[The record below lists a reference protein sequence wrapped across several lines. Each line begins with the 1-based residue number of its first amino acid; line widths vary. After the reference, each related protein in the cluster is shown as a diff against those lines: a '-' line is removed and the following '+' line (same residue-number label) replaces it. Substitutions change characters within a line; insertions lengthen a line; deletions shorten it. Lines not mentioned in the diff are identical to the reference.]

1 MTSES
6 SLSALTLCLL
16 AAGSLLPLTCLSRP
30 EVPAGQAGSLEGAH
44 GDEVPCP
51 MSAVALPPVP
61 VGGRPL
67 KIPVATSVAPADTS
81 TSRVIRPD
89 PAAQITC
96 GRVRLET
103 FRDIVFAKPTLP
115 SGRRTALRMD
125 VLVPMPTG
133 KRRPLVVYIPGGGF
147 VMSAKDGA
155 LNLRT
160 YVAEAGFVVA
170 SIEYRTLPEGGNY
183 RDGVSDVKSAIRYL
197 RANASRYGMDPS
209 EVAVWGESA
218 GGYLAA
224 MVGVTNGNPSFETGP
239 DLEQSSAVQAVID
252 KFGASDIARIAS
264 DFDPKT
270 RAVYARPN
278 PVMAYVGADVTTKAN
293 PLSYIKAGD
302 PPFLIFHGTA
312 DRLISP
318 SQTLILHDA
327 LRAAG
332 VQSTRYLLQ
341 GAGHGDL
348 SFMGDFESGLP
359 WSSRQTMDIIVGFLR
374 DTLPLETSPTG

>member
-6 SLSALTLCLL
+6 SLSALTLYLL
-16 AAGSLLPLTCLSRP
+16 AAGSLLPMTCLSRP

-44 GDEVPCP
+44 GDAAPCP
-51 MSAVALPPVP
+51 MSAVAMPPVP
-61 VGGRPL
+61 AGGRPL
-67 KIPVATSVAPADTS
+67 KIPVATAVAPADTS

-103 FRDIVFAKPTLP
+103 FRDIVFAEPTLP
-115 SGRRTALRMD
+115 SGKRTLLHMD
-125 VLVPMPTG
+125 ILVPMPAG

-147 VMSAKDGA
+147 VMSAKDSA

-197 RANASRYGMDPS
+197 RANASRYGIDSS

-224 MVGVTNGNPSFETGP
+224 MVGVTNGNPSFEAGP
-239 DLEQSSAVQAVID
+239 DLEQSSAVQAVVD
-252 KFGASDIARIAS
+252 KFGPSDIARIAS

-270 RAVYARPN
+270 RAVYAHPN

-332 VQSTRYLLQ
+332 VRSTRYLLQ

-374 DTLPLETSPTG
+374 GTLPLETSPKG

>member
-1 MTSES
+1 VTNES

-16 AAGSLLPLTCLSRP
+16 AAGGLLPLTCLSRP
-30 EVPAGQAGSLEGAH
+30 DLPAGQAGSLDSAH
-44 GDEVPCP
+44 GDTAPCP
-51 MSAVALPPVP
+51 MSAAAMPPVP
-61 VGGRPL
+61 AGGRPL

-96 GRVRLET
+96 GRVRLQS
-103 FRDIVFAKPTLP
+103 FRDIVFAEPVLP
-115 SGRRTALRMD
+115 SGKQARLRMD
-125 VLVPMPTG
+125 ILVPMPKG

-147 VMSAKDGA
+147 VMSAKESA

-197 RANASRYGMDPS
+197 RANASRYGIDPR

-218 GGYLAA
+218 GGYLAV
-224 MVGVTNGNPSFETGP
+224 MVGVTNGNPSFEAGP
-239 DLEQSSAVQAVID
+239 DLAQSSAVQAVVD
-252 KFGASDIARIAS
+252 KFGASDISRIAS
-264 DFDPKT
+264 DFDAKT
-270 RAVYARPN
+270 QAVYAHPN
-278 PVMAYVGADVTTKAN
+278 PVTAYVGGDVTTKAN

-332 VQSTRYLLQ
+332 VQSTRYLLE

-359 WSSRQTMDIIVGFLR
+359 WSSRQTMDIIVDFLR
-374 DTLPLETSPTG
+374 QTLLSETSSTG